1 MHHHCIADF
10 EHSAP
15 YWIPCFTIPEG
26 YISTCQDLDSSAI
39 LHVITYLSNGRFRAQ
54 TVVQTSGTCEIPTFY
69 QQVYSLH
76 QSSMKLEAHKKNLK
90 ILPTFCY
97 FVFVYPSDI
106 LTSIVHPVLHK
117 RNGKSPH
124 LKFVSI

>member
-1 MHHHCIADF
+1 MHHHCIVDF

-15 YWIPCFTIPEG
+15 YGLPCFNIPEG
-26 YISTCQDLDSSAI
+26 YISRCQDLDSSAI
-39 LHVITYLSNGRFRAQ
+39 LHVITYFEQWQ
-54 TVVQTSGTCEIPTFY
+54 TVMQTFGTCEIPTFY

-106 LTSIVHPVLHK
+106 LTGIVHLVLHK
-117 RNGKSPH
+117 RNGKLPH
-124 LKFVSI
+124 LKFVSIQ